1 VWLKRPNFT
10 AKINLVK
17 KEHFKGLDSLRFF
30 AALAVFF
37 THVELI
43 KKFTGF
49 GTHWIDPE
57 ERITKFTVFQSV
69 MSKEI
74 DPISPLI
81 AYSSALGVVFFFVL
95 SGFLITYLLLKE
107 KESNNSIAI
116 GKFYLRRALRIW
128 PLYYL
133 IFILGFF
140 VLPYFD
146 FFAVPGQDIF
156 FQQNFWGNLLLYAF
170 FMPNLAFA
178 IYTTAVPNIGQ
189 SWSIGVEEQFYLLWP
204 LLIRKSKNVLKS
216 ILWIAGIIIALKGLI
231 LLSAPFVK
239 IEVLVVLKKF
249 LAMSKLEC
257 MALGGLGAYVL
268 FNKKDQILRIVYKP
282 LTQITS
288 VIMIPILIYFIPN
301 ALEDILHLLFSISFL
316 VIILNVAG
324 NENSILRFENRVL
337 QYLGRIS
344 YGFYMFHV
352 MCIVF
357 TIHTLDKYIGLN
369 NDITTPQH
377 ILLYGISFLLTVAVS
392 SLSYH
397 IFEMAFIRLKD
408 KYAQPKLTTETAHED
423 V

>member
-1 VWLKRPNFT
+1 M
-10 AKINLVK
+10 K
-17 KEHFKGLDSLRFF
+17 KEYFKGLDSLRFF

-49 GTHWIDPE
+49 GSHWIDPE

-69 MSKEI
+69 MAKEI
-74 DPISPLI
+74 DALSPLI

-95 SGFLITYLLLKE
+95 SGFLITFLLLKE
-107 KESNNSIAI
+107 KEQNNSIAVK
-116 GKFYLRRALRIW
+116 KFYLRRALRIW

-146 FFAVPGQDIF
+146 FFSVPGQDKF
-156 FQQNFWGNLLLYAF
+156 FQQNFWGNLMLYAV
-170 FMPNLAFA
+170 FMPNLAFS

-216 ILWIAGIIIALKGLI
+216 ILWITGTIIALKGLL
-231 LLSAPFVK
+231 LLSFPYVK
-239 IEVLVVLKKF
+239 FESLVVLKKF

-257 MALGGLGAYVL
+257 MALGGLGAYML
-268 FNKKDQILRIVYKP
+268 FNKKEELLRLVYKP
-282 LTQITS
+282 QSQIIALIS
-288 VIMIPILIYFIPN
+288 IPLLIYFIPTPF
-301 ALEDILHLLFSISFL
+301 EDILHLLFSISFL
-316 VIILNVAG
+316 VIILNVAS
-324 NENSILRFENRVL
+324 NEKSFLRFENRTL

-357 TIHTLDKYIGLN
+357 TIHSLDKYMSLD
-369 NDITTPQH
+369 NDITTQQH
-377 ILLYGISFLLTVAVS
+377 ILLYGISFLLTVALS

-397 IFEMAFIRLKD
+397 IFEKVFIRLKD
-408 KYAQPKLTTETAHED
+408 KYAKPKPTTEITQED

>member
-1 VWLKRPNFT
+1 M
-10 AKINLVK
+10 K
-17 KEHFKGLDSLRFF
+17 KEYFKGLDSLRFF

-74 DPISPLI
+74 DPLSPLI

-95 SGFLITYLLLKE
+95 SGFLITFLLLKE
-107 KESNNSIAI
+107 KEQNNSIAI
-116 GKFYLRRALRIW
+116 KKFYLRRALRIW

-140 VLPYFD
+140 ILPYLD

-170 FMPNLAFA
+170 FMPNLAFS

-216 ILWIAGIIIALKGLI
+216 ILWITSIIIALKGLI

-239 IEVLVVLKKF
+239 LDALVVLKKF

-268 FNKKDQILRIVYKP
+268 FSNKEKILRIVYRP
-282 LTQITS
+282 SSQITS
-288 VIMIPILIYFIPN
+288 VVILPILIYFTPT
-301 ALEDILHLLFSISFL
+301 AFEDILHLLFSISFL
-316 VIILNVAG
+316 VIILNVAS
-324 NENSILRFENRVL
+324 NEKSLLRFENSTL

-357 TIHTLDKYIGLN
+357 TIHFLDKYIGLD
-369 NDITTPQH
+369 NDISKPQH
-377 ILLYGISFLLTVAVS
+377 MLLYGISFLLTVAVS

-397 IFEMAFIRLKD
+397 IFEKAFIRLKD
-408 KYAQPKLTTETAHED
+408 KYAQPQPRTEIAQED

>member
-1 VWLKRPNFT
+1 
-10 AKINLVK
+10 
-17 KEHFKGLDSLRFF
+17 
-30 AALAVFF
+30 
-37 THVELI
+37 
-43 KKFTGF
+43 
-49 GTHWIDPE
+49 
-57 ERITKFTVFQSV
+57 

-74 DPISPLI
+74 DPLSPLI

-95 SGFLITYLLLKE
+95 SGFLITFLLLKE
-107 KESNNSIAI
+107 KEENNSIAI

-133 IFILGFF
+133 IFLLGFF
-140 VLPYFD
+140 VLPYLEIFS
-146 FFAVPGQDIF
+146 VPGQDVF
-156 FQQNFWGNLLLYAF
+156 FHQNFWGNLILYAF
-170 FMPNLAFA
+170 FMPNLAFS

-216 ILWIAGIIIALKGLI
+216 ILWIAGIIIALKGI
-231 LLSAPFVK
+231 LLLSFPFVK
-239 IEVLVVLKKF
+239 LEALVVIKKF

-257 MALGGLGAYVL
+257 MALGGFGAYVF
-268 FNKKDQILRIVYKP
+268 FNKKESILRVIFKP
-282 LTQITS
+282 LAQVLAI
-288 VIMIPILIYFIPN
+288 VMIPILIYFIPT
-301 ALEDILHLLFSISFL
+301 ALEDVLHLLFSISFL
-316 VIILNVAG
+316 IIILNVAG
-324 NENSILRFENRVL
+324 NEKSFFRFENPIL

-397 IFEMAFIRLKD
+397 IFEKAFIRLKD
-408 KYAQPKLTTETAHED
+408 KYAQPKPTTEIITED

>member
-1 VWLKRPNFT
+1 LKSLKFT
-10 AKINLVK
+10 AKNLLVK
-17 KEHFKGLDSLRFF
+17 KEYFKGLDSLRFF

-49 GTHWIDPE
+49 GSHWIDPE

-74 DPISPLI
+74 DPLSPLI

-107 KESNNSIAI
+107 KESNKTVQI
-116 GKFYLRRALRIW
+116 GKFYLRRAFRIW

-140 VLPYFD
+140 VLPNLEL
-146 FFAVPGQDIF
+146 FAVPGQDVF
-156 FQQNFWGNLLLYAF
+156 FNQNFWGNLMLYAF
-170 FMPNLAFA
+170 FMPNLAFS

-216 ILWIAGIIIALKGLI
+216 ILWIAGSIIALKGI
-231 LLSAPFVK
+231 LLLSFPFIK
-239 IEVLVVLKKF
+239 LEALVVIKKF

-268 FNKKDQILRIVYKP
+268 FNKKEEVLRIIFKP
-282 LTQITS
+282 VSQIMA
-288 VIMIPILIYFIPN
+288 VVVIPILIYFIPT
-301 ALEDILHLLFSISFL
+301 AFEDVLHLLFSVSFL

-324 NENSILRFENRVL
+324 NEKVLLRFENPIL

-357 TIHTLDKYIGLN
+357 TIHILDKYIGLD

-397 IFEMAFIRLKD
+397 IFEKAFIRLKD
-408 KYAQPKLTTETAHED
+408 KYAQPKPTTEIAQED

>member
-1 VWLKRPNFT
+1 
-10 AKINLVK
+10 VK
-17 KEHFKGLDSLRFF
+17 KEYFKGLDSLRFF

-49 GTHWIDPE
+49 GSHWIDPE

-74 DPISPLI
+74 DPLSPLI

-107 KESNNSIAI
+107 KEENQTIAI

-133 IFILGFF
+133 IFLLGFF
-140 VLPYFD
+140 VLPYLDLFS
-146 FFAVPGQDIF
+146 VPGQDVF
-156 FQQNFWGNLLLYAF
+156 FHQNFWGNLTLYAL
-170 FMPNLAFA
+170 FMPNLAFS

-216 ILWIAGIIIALKGLI
+216 ILWIAGIIIVIKGFL
-231 LLSAPFVK
+231 LLSFPFIK
-239 IEVLVVLKKF
+239 LEALVVIKKF

-257 MALGGLGAYVL
+257 MAIGGFGAYL
-268 FNKKDQILRIVYKP
+268 FFNKTEAILRVIYKP
-282 LTQITS
+282 LVQ
-288 VIMIPILIYFIPN
+288 VLALVMIPILIYFIPT
-301 ALEDILHLLFSISFL
+301 ALEDILHLLFSVSFL
-316 VIILNVAG
+316 IIILNVAG
-324 NENSILRFENRVL
+324 NERALFRFENRIL
-337 QYLGRIS
+337 HYLGKIS

-357 TIHTLDKYIGLN
+357 TIHILDKYMGLD
-369 NDITTPQH
+369 NDITTQQH

-397 IFEMAFIRLKD
+397 IFEKAFIRLKH
-408 KYAQPKLTTETAHED
+408 KYAQPKPTTEIAQED

>member
-1 VWLKRPNFT
+1 M
-10 AKINLVK
+10 VK
-17 KEHFKGLDSLRFF
+17 KEYFKGLDSLRFF

-74 DPISPLI
+74 DPLSPLI

-107 KESNNSIAI
+107 KESNKTVQI
-116 GKFYLRRALRIW
+116 GKFYLRRAFRIW

-140 VLPYFD
+140 VLPNLEL
-146 FFAVPGQDIF
+146 FAVPGQDVF
-156 FQQNFWGNLLLYAF
+156 FNQNFWGNLLLYAF
-170 FMPNLAFA
+170 FMPNLAFS

-204 LLIRKSKNVLKS
+204 LLLRKSKNVLKP
-216 ILWIAGIIIALKGLI
+216 ILWIAGSIIALKGI
-231 LLSAPFVK
+231 LLLSFPFIKLDALFV
-239 IEVLVVLKKF
+239 IKKF

-268 FNKKDQILRIVYKP
+268 FNKKEEVLRIIFKP
-282 LTQITS
+282 VTQIMA
-288 VIMIPILIYFIPN
+288 VVVIPILIYFIPT
-301 ALEDILHLLFSISFL
+301 AFEDVLHLLFSISFL

-324 NENSILRFENRVL
+324 NEKVLLRFENRVL

-344 YGFYMFHV
+344 YGLYMFHV

-357 TIHTLDKYIGLN
+357 TIHILDKYIGLD
-369 NDITTPQH
+369 NDITTAQH

-397 IFEMAFIRLKD
+397 IFEKAFIRLKD
-408 KYAQPKLTTETAHED
+408 KYAQPKPTTKIAQED

>member
-1 VWLKRPNFT
+1 M
-10 AKINLVK
+10 VK
-17 KEHFKGLDSLRFF
+17 KEYFKGLDSLRFF

-74 DPISPLI
+74 DPLSPLI

-107 KESNNSIAI
+107 RQSNNSIAI
-116 GKFYLRRALRIW
+116 GKFYLRRAFRIW

-146 FFAVPGQDIF
+146 VFAVPGQDVF
-156 FQQNFWGNLLLYAF
+156 FQPNFWGNLTLYAL
-170 FMPNLAFA
+170 FMPNLAFS

-189 SWSIGVEEQFYLLWP
+189 SWSIGVEEQFYLVWP
-204 LLIRKSKNVLKS
+204 LLIRKSKNVFKS
-216 ILWIAGIIIALKGLI
+216 ILWIAGTIIALKGIILVSSPFLNSQTLI
-231 LLSAPFVK
+231 V
-239 IEVLVVLKKF
+239 IKKF

-257 MALGGLGAYVL
+257 MALGGLGAYVF
-268 FNKKDQILRIVYKP
+268 FNKKEEILRIVYKP
-282 LTQITS
+282 ASQIIS
-288 VIMIPILIYFIPN
+288 VLIIPALIYFMPT
-301 ALEDILHLLFSISFL
+301 AFEDILHLLFSISFL
-316 VIILNVAG
+316 VIILNVAS
-324 NENSILRFENRVL
+324 NDKALLRFENPVL

-357 TIHTLDKYIGLN
+357 TIHFLDKYIGLA
-369 NDITTPQH
+369 NDISTPQH

-397 IFEMAFIRLKD
+397 IFEKAFIRLKD
-408 KYAQPKLTTETAHED
+408 KYAQPKTKTEIAQED

>member
-1 VWLKRPNFT
+1 
-10 AKINLVK
+10 VK
-17 KEHFKGLDSLRFF
+17 KEYFKGLDSLRFF

-49 GTHWIDPE
+49 GSHWIDPE

-69 MSKEI
+69 LSKEI
-74 DPISPLI
+74 DPLSPLI

-107 KESNNSIAI
+107 KESHNTVHI
-116 GKFYLRRALRIW
+116 GKFYLRRAFRIW

-140 VLPYFD
+140 VLPYID

-156 FQQNFWGNLLLYAF
+156 FYQNFWGNLLLYAF
-170 FMPNLAFA
+170 FMPNLAFS

-216 ILWIAGIIIALKGLI
+216 ILWVAGVFIALKGI
-231 LLSAPFVK
+231 LLLAFPFFKFEALMV
-239 IEVLVVLKKF
+239 IKKF
-249 LAMSKLEC
+249 LAMSKIEC
-257 MALGGLGAYVL
+257 MALGGLGAYIL
-268 FNKKDQILRIVYKP
+268 FNKKEELLRIIYKP
-282 LTQITS
+282 FSQIMA
-288 VIMIPILIYFIPN
+288 VLVIPIFIYFTPT
-301 ALEDILHLLFSISFL
+301 AFEDILHLLFSVSFL

-324 NENSILRFENRVL
+324 NEKALLRFENRVL

-352 MCIVF
+352 MCVVF
-357 TIHTLDKYIGLN
+357 TIHILDKYIGLD
-369 NDITTPQH
+369 NDITTSQH
-377 ILLYGISFLLTVAVS
+377 ILLYGISFLLAVAVS

-397 IFEMAFIRLKD
+397 IFEKAFIRLKD
-408 KYAQPKLTTETAHED
+408 KYAQPKPTTEIAQED

>member
-1 VWLKRPNFT
+1 M
-10 AKINLVK
+10 K
-17 KEHFKGLDSLRFF
+17 KEYFKGLDSLRFF

-74 DPISPLI
+74 DPLSPLI

-95 SGFLITYLLLKE
+95 SGFLITFLLLKE
-107 KESNNSIAI
+107 KEQNNSIAI
-116 GKFYLRRALRIW
+116 KKFYLRRALRIW

-140 VLPYFD
+140 ILPYLD

-170 FMPNLAFA
+170 FMPNLAFS

-216 ILWIAGIIIALKGLI
+216 ILWITSIIIALKGLI

-239 IEVLVVLKKF
+239 LDALVVLKKF

-268 FNKKDQILRIVYKP
+268 FSNKEKILRIVYRP
-282 LTQITS
+282 ISQITS
-288 VIMIPILIYFIPN
+288 VVILPILFYFTPT
-301 ALEDILHLLFSISFL
+301 AFEDILHLLFSISFL
-316 VIILNVAG
+316 VIILNVAS
-324 NENSILRFENRVL
+324 NEKSLLRFENSTL

-357 TIHTLDKYIGLN
+357 TIHFLDKYIGLD
-369 NDITTPQH
+369 NDISTLQH
-377 ILLYGISFLLTVAVS
+377 MLLYGISFLLTVAVS

-397 IFEMAFIRLKD
+397 IFEKAFIRLKD
-408 KYAQPKLTTETAHED
+408 KYAQPQPRTEIAQED

>member
-1 VWLKRPNFT
+1 M
-10 AKINLVK
+10 K
-17 KEHFKGLDSLRFF
+17 KEYFKGLDGLRFF

-49 GTHWIDPE
+49 GSHWIDPE

-69 MSKEI
+69 ISKEI
-74 DPISPLI
+74 DPLSPLI

-107 KESNNSIAI
+107 KESNKTIQI
-116 GKFYLRRALRIW
+116 GKFYLRRAFRIW

-140 VLPYFD
+140 VLPNLEL
-146 FFAVPGQDIF
+146 FAVPGQDVF
-156 FQQNFWGNLLLYAF
+156 FNQNFWGNLMLYAF
-170 FMPNLAFA
+170 FMPNLAFS

-216 ILWIAGIIIALKGLI
+216 ILWIAGSIIALKGI
-231 LLSAPFVK
+231 LLLSFPFIK
-239 IEVLVVLKKF
+239 LEALVVIKKF

-268 FNKKDQILRIVYKP
+268 FNKKEEVLRIIFKP
-282 LTQITS
+282 VSQIMA
-288 VIMIPILIYFIPN
+288 VVVIPILIYFIPT
-301 ALEDILHLLFSISFL
+301 AFEDVLHLLFSVSFL

-324 NENSILRFENRVL
+324 NEKVLLRFENPIL

-357 TIHTLDKYIGLN
+357 TIHILDKYIGLD

-397 IFEMAFIRLKD
+397 IFEKAFIRLKD
-408 KYAQPKLTTETAHED
+408 KYAQPKPTTEIAQED

>member
-1 VWLKRPNFT
+1 
-10 AKINLVK
+10 VK
-17 KEHFKGLDSLRFF
+17 KEYFIGLDSLRFF

-57 ERITKFTVFQSV
+57 ERITKFNVFQSV
-69 MSKEI
+69 ISKEI
-74 DPISPLI
+74 DPLSPLI

-107 KESNNSIAI
+107 KQLNNTIAI
-116 GKFYLRRALRIW
+116 GKFYLRRAFRIW

-133 IFILGFF
+133 IFVLGFF
-140 VLPYFD
+140 VLPLFD
-146 FFAVPGQDIF
+146 FFAVPGQDNF
-156 FQQNFWGNLLLYAF
+156 FQQNFWGNLTLYAF

-216 ILWIAGIIIALKGLI
+216 ILWIAGTIIILKGII
-231 LLSAPFVK
+231 LVASPFVK
-239 IEVLVVLKKF
+239 LEALVVLKKF

-268 FNKKDQILRIVYKP
+268 FNNKGKILRIVYKP
-282 LTQITS
+282 VSQIIS
-288 VIMIPILIYFIPN
+288 VVIIPVLIYFTPTVF
-301 ALEDILHLLFSISFL
+301 EDILHLLFSMSFL
-316 VIILNVAG
+316 VIILNVAS
-324 NENSILRFENRVL
+324 NEKSLLRFESRIL

-357 TIHTLDKYIGLN
+357 TIHFLDKYIGLD
-369 NDITTPQH
+369 NDINTSQH
-377 ILLYGISFLLTVAVS
+377 LLLYGISFLLTVAVS

-397 IFEMAFIRLKD
+397 IFEKAFIRLKD
-408 KYAQPKLTTETAHED
+408 KYAQPNPKTEIAQED

>member
-1 VWLKRPNFT
+1 M
-10 AKINLVK
+10 K
-17 KEHFKGLDSLRFF
+17 KEYFKGLDSLRFF

-74 DPISPLI
+74 DPLSPLI

-107 KESNNSIAI
+107 KESNKTVQI
-116 GKFYLRRALRIW
+116 GKFYLRRAFRIW

-140 VLPYFD
+140 VLPNLEL
-146 FFAVPGQDIF
+146 FAVPGQDVF
-156 FQQNFWGNLLLYAF
+156 FNQNFWGNLLLYAF
-170 FMPNLAFA
+170 FMPNLAFS

-204 LLIRKSKNVLKS
+204 LLLRKSKNVLKS
-216 ILWIAGIIIALKGLI
+216 IIWIAGSIIALKGI
-231 LLSAPFVK
+231 LLLSFPFIK
-239 IEVLVVLKKF
+239 LEALVVIKKF

-268 FNKKDQILRIVYKP
+268 FNKKEEVLRIIFKP
-282 LTQITS
+282 ISQIMA
-288 VIMIPILIYFIPN
+288 VIVIPILIYFIPT
-301 ALEDILHLLFSISFL
+301 AFEDVLHLLFSVSFL

-324 NENSILRFENRVL
+324 NEKVLLRFENRVL

-357 TIHTLDKYIGLN
+357 TIHILDKYIGLD
-369 NDITTPQH
+369 NDITSAQH

-397 IFEMAFIRLKD
+397 IFEKAFIRLKD
-408 KYAQPKLTTETAHED
+408 KYAQPKPTTEIAQED

>member
-1 VWLKRPNFT
+1 M
-10 AKINLVK
+10 K
-17 KEHFKGLDSLRFF
+17 KEYFKGLDGLRFF

-49 GTHWIDPE
+49 GSHWIDPE

-74 DPISPLI
+74 DPLSPLI

-107 KESNNSIAI
+107 KESNKTIQI
-116 GKFYLRRALRIW
+116 GKFYLRRAFRIW

-140 VLPYFD
+140 VLPNLEL
-146 FFAVPGQDIF
+146 FAVPGQDVF
-156 FQQNFWGNLLLYAF
+156 FNQNFWGNLMLYAF
-170 FMPNLAFA
+170 FMPNLAFS

-216 ILWIAGIIIALKGLI
+216 ILWIAGSIIALKGI
-231 LLSAPFVK
+231 LLLSFPFIK
-239 IEVLVVLKKF
+239 LEALVVIKKF

-268 FNKKDQILRIVYKP
+268 FNKKEEVLRIIFKP
-282 LTQITS
+282 VSQIMA
-288 VIMIPILIYFIPN
+288 VVVIPILIYFIPT
-301 ALEDILHLLFSISFL
+301 AFEDVLHLLFSVSFL

-324 NENSILRFENRVL
+324 NEKVLLRFENPIL

-357 TIHTLDKYIGLN
+357 TIHILDKYIGLD

-397 IFEMAFIRLKD
+397 IFEKAFIRLKD
-408 KYAQPKLTTETAHED
+408 KYAQPKPTTEIAQED

>member
-1 VWLKRPNFT
+1 M
-10 AKINLVK
+10 K
-17 KEHFKGLDSLRFF
+17 KEYFKGLDSLRFF

-74 DPISPLI
+74 DPLSPLI
-81 AYSSALGVVFFFVL
+81 SYSSALGVVFFFVL
-95 SGFLITYLLLKE
+95 SGFLITFLLLKE
-107 KESNNSIAI
+107 KEQNNSIAI
-116 GKFYLRRALRIW
+116 KKFYLRRALRIW

-140 VLPYFD
+140 VLPYLD
-146 FFAVPGQDIF
+146 FFAVPGQDNF
-156 FQQNFWGNLLLYAF
+156 FQQNFWGNLTLYAF

-204 LLIRKSKNVLKS
+204 LLIRKSKNILKS
-216 ILWIAGIIIALKGLI
+216 ILWITGTIIALKGII
-231 LLSAPFVK
+231 LLSSPFVK
-239 IEVLVVLKKF
+239 LDALIVLKKF

-268 FNKKDQILRIVYKP
+268 FNNKEKILRIVYRP
-282 LTQITS
+282 ISQITS
-288 VIMIPILIYFIPN
+288 VVILPILIYFTPT
-301 ALEDILHLLFSISFL
+301 AFEDILHLLFSISFL
-316 VIILNVAG
+316 VIILNVAS
-324 NENSILRFENRVL
+324 NEKSILKFENRIF

-357 TIHTLDKYIGLN
+357 TIHFLDKYIGLD
-369 NDITTPQH
+369 NDISKPQH
-377 ILLYGISFLLTVAVS
+377 ILLYGISFLLTVALS

-397 IFEMAFIRLKD
+397 IFEKAFIRLKD
-408 KYAQPKLTTETAHED
+408 KYAQPKPTTEIAQED

>member
-1 VWLKRPNFT
+1 LKSRNFT
-10 AKINLVK
+10 AKNFVVK

-95 SGFLITYLLLKE
+95 SGFLITYLLFKE
-107 KESNNSIAI
+107 KEANGNIAI
-116 GKFYLRRALRIW
+116 GKFYLRRAFRIW

-140 VLPYFD
+140 VLPYLD
-146 FFAVPGQDIF
+146 FFAVPGQDNF
-156 FQQNFWGNLLLYAF
+156 FQQNFWGNLILYAL
-170 FMPNLAFA
+170 FMPNLAFS

-216 ILWIAGIIIALKGLI
+216 ILWIAATIITFKGI
-231 LLSAPFVK
+231 LLLVTPFVK
-239 IEVLVVLKKF
+239 IESLVVLKKF

-268 FNKKDQILRIVYKP
+268 FNKKEEILRIVYKP
-282 LTQITS
+282 ISQVTS
-288 VIMIPILIYFIPN
+288 VIMIPLLIYFTPT

-316 VIILNVAG
+316 VIILNVAS
-324 NENSILRFENRVL
+324 NEKSLLRFESPIL

-357 TIHTLDKYIGLN
+357 TIHFLDKYIGLGK
-369 NDITTPQH
+369 DINTPQH
-377 ILLYGISFLLTVAVS
+377 LLLYGMSFLLTVAVS

-397 IFEMAFIRLKD
+397 VFEKAFIRLKD
-408 KYAQPKLTTETAHED
+408 KYAQPKPTTEIAP
-423 V
+423 

>member
-1 VWLKRPNFT
+1 V
-10 AKINLVK
+10 VK
-17 KEHFKGLDSLRFF
+17 KEYFKGLDSLRFF

-49 GTHWIDPE
+49 GSHWIDPE

-74 DPISPLI
+74 DPLSPLI

-107 KESNNSIAI
+107 KESNKTVQI
-116 GKFYLRRALRIW
+116 GKFYLRRAFRIW

-140 VLPYFD
+140 VLPNLEL
-146 FFAVPGQDIF
+146 FAVPGQDVF
-156 FQQNFWGNLLLYAF
+156 FNQNFWGNLLLYAF
-170 FMPNLAFA
+170 FMPNLAFS

-204 LLIRKSKNVLKS
+204 LLLRKSKNVLKP
-216 ILWIAGIIIALKGLI
+216 ILWIAGSIIALKGI
-231 LLSAPFVK
+231 LLLSFPFIK
-239 IEVLVVLKKF
+239 LDALVVIKKF

-268 FNKKDQILRIVYKP
+268 FNKKEEVLRIIFKP
-282 LTQITS
+282 VSQIMA
-288 VIMIPILIYFIPN
+288 VVVIPILIYFIPT
-301 ALEDILHLLFSISFL
+301 AFEDVLHLLFSISFL

-324 NENSILRFENRVL
+324 NEKVLLRFENPIL

-357 TIHTLDKYIGLN
+357 TIHILDKYIGLD

-397 IFEMAFIRLKD
+397 IFEKAFIRLKD
-408 KYAQPKLTTETAHED
+408 KYAQPKPTTEIAQED

>member
-1 VWLKRPNFT
+1 M
-10 AKINLVK
+10 K
-17 KEHFKGLDSLRFF
+17 KEYFKGLDSLRFF

-74 DPISPLI
+74 DTLSPLI

-95 SGFLITYLLLKE
+95 SGFLITFLLLKE
-107 KESNNSIAI
+107 KEQNNSIAI
-116 GKFYLRRALRIW
+116 KKFYLRRALRIW

-133 IFILGFF
+133 IFIIGFF
-140 VLPYFD
+140 ILPYLD

-170 FMPNLAFA
+170 FMPNLAFS

-216 ILWIAGIIIALKGLI
+216 ILWITSIIIALKGLI

-239 IEVLVVLKKF
+239 LDALVVLKKF

-268 FNKKDQILRIVYKP
+268 FSNKEKILRIVYRP
-282 LTQITS
+282 ISQITS
-288 VIMIPILIYFIPN
+288 VVILPILIYFTPT
-301 ALEDILHLLFSISFL
+301 AFEDILHLLFSISFL
-316 VIILNVAG
+316 VIILNVAS
-324 NENSILRFENRVL
+324 NEKSLLRFENSTL

-357 TIHTLDKYIGLN
+357 TIHFLDKYIGLD
-369 NDITTPQH
+369 NDISTLQH
-377 ILLYGISFLLTVAVS
+377 MLLYSISFLLTVAVS

-397 IFEMAFIRLKD
+397 IFEKAFIRLKD
-408 KYAQPKLTTETAHED
+408 KYAQPQPRTEIAQED

>member
-1 VWLKRPNFT
+1 M
-10 AKINLVK
+10 K
-17 KEHFKGLDSLRFF
+17 KEYFKGLDSLRFF

-74 DPISPLI
+74 DPLSPLI

-95 SGFLITYLLLKE
+95 SGFLITFLLLKE
-107 KESNNSIAI
+107 KEQNNSIAI
-116 GKFYLRRALRIW
+116 KKFYLRRALRIW

-140 VLPYFD
+140 ILPYLD

-156 FQQNFWGNLLLYAF
+156 FQQNFWGNLTLYAF
-170 FMPNLAFA
+170 FMPNLAFS

-204 LLIRKSKNVLKS
+204 LLIRKSKNILKS
-216 ILWIAGIIIALKGLI
+216 ILWITGTIIALKGII
-231 LLSAPFVK
+231 LLSSPFVK
-239 IEVLVVLKKF
+239 LDALIVLKKF

-268 FNKKDQILRIVYKP
+268 FNNKEKILRIVYRP
-282 LTQITS
+282 ISQITS
-288 VIMIPILIYFIPN
+288 VVILPILIYFTPT
-301 ALEDILHLLFSISFL
+301 AFEDILHLFFSISFL
-316 VIILNVAG
+316 VIILNVAS
-324 NENSILRFENRVL
+324 NEKSILKFENRIF

-357 TIHTLDKYIGLN
+357 TIHFLDKYIGLD
-369 NDITTPQH
+369 NDISKPQH
-377 ILLYGISFLLTVAVS
+377 LLLYGISFLLTVAVS

-397 IFEMAFIRLKD
+397 IFEKAFIRLKD
-408 KYAQPKLTTETAHED
+408 KYAQPKPRTEIAQED

>member
-1 VWLKRPNFT
+1 MKSLKFT
-10 AKINLVK
+10 AKNFSVK
-17 KEHFKGLDSLRFF
+17 KEYFKGLDGLRFF

-49 GTHWIDPE
+49 GSHWIDPE

-74 DPISPLI
+74 DPLSPLI

-107 KESNNSIAI
+107 KESNKTIQI
-116 GKFYLRRALRIW
+116 GKFYLRRAFRIW

-140 VLPYFD
+140 VLPNLEL
-146 FFAVPGQDIF
+146 FAVPGQDVF
-156 FQQNFWGNLLLYAF
+156 FNQNFWGNLMLYAF
-170 FMPNLAFA
+170 FMPNLAFS

-216 ILWIAGIIIALKGLI
+216 ILWIAGSIIALKGI
-231 LLSAPFVK
+231 LLLSFPFIK
-239 IEVLVVLKKF
+239 LEALVVIKKF

-268 FNKKDQILRIVYKP
+268 FNKKEVVLRIIFKP
-282 LTQITS
+282 VSQIMA
-288 VIMIPILIYFIPN
+288 VVVIPILIYFIPT
-301 ALEDILHLLFSISFL
+301 AFEDVLHLLFSVSFL

-324 NENSILRFENRVL
+324 NEKVLLRFENPIL

-357 TIHTLDKYIGLN
+357 TIHILDKYIGLD

-397 IFEMAFIRLKD
+397 IFEKAFIRLKD
-408 KYAQPKLTTETAHED
+408 KYAQPKPTTEIAQED

>member
-1 VWLKRPNFT
+1 
-10 AKINLVK
+10 
-17 KEHFKGLDSLRFF
+17 LRFF

-49 GTHWIDPE
+49 GSHWIDPE

-69 MSKEI
+69 ISKEI
-74 DPISPLI
+74 DPLSPLI

-107 KESNNSIAI
+107 KESNKTIQI
-116 GKFYLRRALRIW
+116 GKFYLRRAFRIW

-140 VLPYFD
+140 VLPNLEL
-146 FFAVPGQDIF
+146 FAVPGQDVF
-156 FQQNFWGNLLLYAF
+156 FNQNFWGNLMLYAF
-170 FMPNLAFA
+170 FMPNLAFS

-216 ILWIAGIIIALKGLI
+216 ILWITGIIIALKGI
-231 LLSAPFVK
+231 LLLSFPFIK
-239 IEVLVVLKKF
+239 LEALVVIKKF

-268 FNKKDQILRIVYKP
+268 FNKKEEVLRIIYKP
-282 LTQITS
+282 VSQIMA
-288 VIMIPILIYFIPN
+288 VVFIPILIYFIPTEF
-301 ALEDILHLLFSISFL
+301 EDVQHLLFSVSFL

-324 NENSILRFENRVL
+324 NEKVLLRFENPIL

-357 TIHTLDKYIGLN
+357 TIHILDKYIGLD

-397 IFEMAFIRLKD
+397 IFEKAFIRLKD
-408 KYAQPKLTTETAHED
+408 KYAQPKPTTEIAQED

>member
-1 VWLKRPNFT
+1 M
-10 AKINLVK
+10 K

-257 MALGGLGAYVL
+257 MALGGLGAYLL

>member
-1 VWLKRPNFT
+1 MKSLNFT
-10 AKINLVK
+10 TKKISVK
-17 KEHFKGLDSLRFF
+17 KEYFKGLDSLRFF

-49 GTHWIDPE
+49 GSHWIDPE

-74 DPISPLI
+74 DPLSPLI

-95 SGFLITYLLLKE
+95 SGFLITFLLLKE
-107 KESNNSIAI
+107 KEQNNSIAI
-116 GKFYLRRALRIW
+116 KKFYLRRALRIW

-146 FFAVPGQDIF
+146 FFAVPGQDNF
-156 FQQNFWGNLLLYAF
+156 FQQNFWGNLLLYAC

-216 ILWIAGIIIALKGLI
+216 ILWIAGTIITLKGLI

-239 IEVLVVLKKF
+239 IESLIVLKKF

-257 MALGGLGAYVL
+257 MALGGLGAYFL
-268 FNKKDQILRIVYKP
+268 FHKKEQLLHIIYKP
-282 LTQITS
+282 LSQILS
-288 VIMIPILIYFIPN
+288 VIMIPILIYFIPT

-324 NENSILRFENRVL
+324 NEKSLLKFENRVL

-408 KYAQPKLTTETAHED
+408 KYAQPKLTTETAQED

>member
-1 VWLKRPNFT
+1 MKSLNFT
-10 AKINLVK
+10 AKNFLVK
-17 KEHFKGLDSLRFF
+17 KEYFKGLDSLRFF

-49 GTHWIDPE
+49 GSHWIDPE

-74 DPISPLI
+74 DPLSPLI

-107 KESNNSIAI
+107 KESFQTIHI
-116 GKFYLRRALRIW
+116 GKFYLRRAFRIW

-140 VLPYFD
+140 VLPNLAL
-146 FFAVPGQDIF
+146 FAVPGQDVF
-156 FQQNFWGNLLLYAF
+156 FTQNFWGNLVLYAF
-170 FMPNLAFA
+170 FMPNLAFS

-216 ILWIAGIIIALKGLI
+216 ILWIAGGVITLKGVL
-231 LLSAPFVK
+231 LLSFPFVK
-239 IEVLVVLKKF
+239 LETLVVIKKF

-257 MALGGLGAYVL
+257 MAIGGLGAYIL
-268 FNKKDQILRIVYKP
+268 FNKKEKLLRIIFKP
-282 LTQITS
+282 TS
-288 VIMIPILIYFIPN
+288 QVLAVLLIPMLIYFIPT
-301 ALEDILHLLFSISFL
+301 AFEDILHLLFSVSFL

-324 NENSILRFENRVL
+324 NEKVLLRFENRLL

-369 NDITTPQH
+369 NDVTTPQH
-377 ILLYGISFLLTVAVS
+377 VLLYGISFLLSVAVS

-397 IFEMAFIRLKD
+397 IFEKAFIRLKD
-408 KYAQPKLTTETAHED
+408 KFAQPKLTTEIAQKD

>member
-1 VWLKRPNFT
+1 M
-10 AKINLVK
+10 K
-17 KEHFKGLDSLRFF
+17 KEYFKGLDSLRFF

-57 ERITKFTVFQSV
+57 ERITKFSVFQSV

-74 DPISPLI
+74 DPLSPLI

-95 SGFLITYLLLKE
+95 SGFLITFLLLKE
-107 KESNNSIAI
+107 KEQNNSIAI
-116 GKFYLRRALRIW
+116 KKFYLRRALRIW

-140 VLPYFD
+140 VLPYLD
-146 FFAVPGQDIF
+146 FFAVPGQDNF
-156 FQQNFWGNLLLYAF
+156 FQQNFWGNLTLFAF
-170 FMPNLAFA
+170 FMPNLAFS

-216 ILWIAGIIIALKGLI
+216 ILCITGTIIALKGII
-231 LLSAPFVK
+231 LLSVPFVK
-239 IEVLVVLKKF
+239 LDALIVLKKF

-268 FNKKDQILRIVYKP
+268 FNNKEKILRIVYRP
-282 LTQITS
+282 ISQITS
-288 VIMIPILIYFIPN
+288 VVILPILIYFTPT
-301 ALEDILHLLFSISFL
+301 AFEDILHLFFSISFL
-316 VIILNVAG
+316 VIILNVAS
-324 NENSILRFENRVL
+324 NEKSILKFENRIF

-357 TIHTLDKYIGLN
+357 TIHILDKYMGLD
-369 NDITTPQH
+369 NDITTQQH

-397 IFEMAFIRLKD
+397 IFEKAFIRLKD
-408 KYAQPKLTTETAHED
+408 KYAQPKPTTEIAQED

>member
-1 VWLKRPNFT
+1 
-10 AKINLVK
+10 
-17 KEHFKGLDSLRFF
+17 LRFF

-49 GTHWIDPE
+49 GSHWIDPE

-74 DPISPLI
+74 DPLSPLI

-95 SGFLITYLLLKE
+95 SGFLITFLLLKE
-107 KESNNSIAI
+107 KEQNNSIAI
-116 GKFYLRRALRIW
+116 KKFYLRRALRIW

-146 FFAVPGQDIF
+146 FFAVPGQDNF
-156 FQQNFWGNLLLYAF
+156 FQQNFWGNLLLYAC

-216 ILWIAGIIIALKGLI
+216 ILWIAGTIITLKGLI

-239 IEVLVVLKKF
+239 IESLIVLKKF

-257 MALGGLGAYVL
+257 MALGGLGAYFL
-268 FNKKDQILRIVYKP
+268 FHKKEQLLHIIYKP
-282 LTQITS
+282 LSQILS
-288 VIMIPILIYFIPN
+288 VIMIPILIYFIPT

-324 NENSILRFENRVL
+324 NEKSLLKFENRVL

-408 KYAQPKLTTETAHED
+408 KYAQPKLTTETAQED

>member
-1 VWLKRPNFT
+1 M
-10 AKINLVK
+10 K
-17 KEHFKGLDSLRFF
+17 KEYFNGLDSLRFF

-74 DPISPLI
+74 DPLSPLI
-81 AYSSALGVVFFFVL
+81 SYSSALGVVFFFVL
-95 SGFLITYLLLKE
+95 SGFLITFLLLKE
-107 KESNNSIAI
+107 KEQNNSIAI
-116 GKFYLRRALRIW
+116 KKFYLRRALRIW

-133 IFILGFF
+133 ILILGFF
-140 VLPYFD
+140 VLPYLD
-146 FFAVPGQDIF
+146 FFAVPGQDNF
-156 FQQNFWGNLLLYAF
+156 FQQNFWGNLTLYAF

-204 LLIRKSKNVLKS
+204 LLIRKSKNVIKS
-216 ILWIAGIIIALKGLI
+216 ILWITGTIIALKGII
-231 LLSAPFVK
+231 LLSSPFVK
-239 IEVLVVLKKF
+239 LDALIVLKKF

-257 MALGGLGAYVL
+257 LALGGLGAYVL
-268 FNKKDQILRIVYKP
+268 FNNKEKILRIVYRP
-282 LTQITS
+282 ISQITS
-288 VIMIPILIYFIPN
+288 VVILPILIYFTPT
-301 ALEDILHLLFSISFL
+301 AFEDILHLLFSISFL
-316 VIILNVAG
+316 VIILNVAS
-324 NENSILRFENRVL
+324 NEKSILKFENRIF

-357 TIHTLDKYIGLN
+357 TIHFLDKYIGLD
-369 NDITTPQH
+369 NDISKPQH
-377 ILLYGISFLLTVAVS
+377 ILLYGISFLLTVALS

-397 IFEMAFIRLKD
+397 IFEKAFIRLKD
-408 KYAQPKLTTETAHED
+408 KYAQPKPTTEIAQED

>member
-1 VWLKRPNFT
+1 LKSLKFT
-10 AKINLVK
+10 AKIFLVK
-17 KEHFKGLDSLRFF
+17 KEYFKGLDSLRFF

-49 GTHWIDPE
+49 GSHWIDPE

-69 MSKEI
+69 MAKEI
-74 DPISPLI
+74 DALSPLI

-95 SGFLITYLLLKE
+95 SGFLITFLLLKE
-107 KESNNSIAI
+107 KEQNNSIAVK
-116 GKFYLRRALRIW
+116 KFYLRRALRIW

-146 FFAVPGQDIF
+146 FFAVPGQDKF
-156 FQQNFWGNLLLYAF
+156 FQQNFWGNLMLYAV
-170 FMPNLAFA
+170 FMPNLAFS

-216 ILWIAGIIIALKGLI
+216 ILWITGTIIALKGLL
-231 LLSAPFVK
+231 LLSFPYVK
-239 IEVLVVLKKF
+239 FESLVVLKKF

-257 MALGGLGAYVL
+257 MALGGLGAYML
-268 FNKKDQILRIVYKP
+268 FNKKEELLRLVYKP
-282 LTQITS
+282 QSQIIALIS
-288 VIMIPILIYFIPN
+288 IPLLIYFIPTPF
-301 ALEDILHLLFSISFL
+301 EDILHLLFSISFL
-316 VIILNVAG
+316 VIILNVAS
-324 NENSILRFENRVL
+324 NEKSFLRFENRTL

-357 TIHTLDKYIGLN
+357 TIHSLDKYMGLD
-369 NDITTPQH
+369 NDITTQQH
-377 ILLYGISFLLTVAVS
+377 ILLYGISFLLTVALS

-397 IFEMAFIRLKD
+397 IFEKVFIRLKD
-408 KYAQPKLTTETAHED
+408 KYAKPKPTTEITQED

>member
-1 VWLKRPNFT
+1 MKSLKFT
-10 AKINLVK
+10 AKNLLVK
-17 KEHFKGLDSLRFF
+17 KEYFKGLDSLRFF

-74 DPISPLI
+74 DPLSPLI

-107 KESNNSIAI
+107 NESNKTIQI
-116 GKFYLRRALRIW
+116 GKFYLRRAFRIW

-140 VLPYFD
+140 VLPNLEL
-146 FFAVPGQDIF
+146 FAVPGQDVF
-156 FQQNFWGNLLLYAF
+156 FNQNFWGNLMLYAF
-170 FMPNLAFA
+170 FMPNLAFS

-216 ILWIAGIIIALKGLI
+216 ILWIAGSIIALKGI
-231 LLSAPFVK
+231 LLLSFPFIK
-239 IEVLVVLKKF
+239 LEALVVIKKF

-268 FNKKDQILRIVYKP
+268 FNKKEEVLRIIFKP
-282 LTQITS
+282 VSQIMA
-288 VIMIPILIYFIPN
+288 VVVIPILIYFIPT
-301 ALEDILHLLFSISFL
+301 AFEDVLHLLFSISFL

-324 NENSILRFENRVL
+324 NEKVLLRFENSIL

-357 TIHTLDKYIGLN
+357 TIHILDKYIGLD

-377 ILLYGISFLLTVAVS
+377 ILLYGVSFLLTVAVS

-397 IFEMAFIRLKD
+397 IFEKAFIRLKD
-408 KYAQPKLTTETAHED
+408 KYAQPKPTTEIAQED

>member
-1 VWLKRPNFT
+1 MKSLKFTTKNF
-10 AKINLVK
+10 LVK
-17 KEHFKGLDSLRFF
+17 KDYFKGLDSLRFF

-49 GTHWIDPE
+49 GSHWIDPE

-74 DPISPLI
+74 DPLSPLI

-107 KESNNSIAI
+107 KESNKTIQI
-116 GKFYLRRALRIW
+116 GKFYLRRAFRIW

-140 VLPYFD
+140 VLPNLEL
-146 FFAVPGQDIF
+146 FAVPGQDVF
-156 FQQNFWGNLLLYAF
+156 FNQNFWGNLVLYAF
-170 FMPNLAFA
+170 FMPNLAFS

-216 ILWIAGIIIALKGLI
+216 ILWIAGSIIALKGI
-231 LLSAPFVK
+231 LLLSFPFIK
-239 IEVLVVLKKF
+239 LEALVVIKKF

-257 MALGGLGAYVL
+257 MALGGLGAYIL
-268 FNKKDQILRIVYKP
+268 FNKKEEVLRIIFKPVSQILAVV
-282 LTQITS
+282 
-288 VIMIPILIYFIPN
+288 VIPVLIYFIPT
-301 ALEDILHLLFSISFL
+301 AFEDILHLLFSISFL

-324 NENSILRFENRVL
+324 NEKVLLRFENPIL

-357 TIHTLDKYIGLN
+357 TLHMLEKTVGLN
-369 NDITTPQH
+369 RDITTPQH
-377 ILLYGISFLLTVAVS
+377 LLLYGISFLLTVALS
-392 SLSYH
+392 SLSYF
-397 IFEMAFIRLKD
+397 IFEKAFIRLKD
-408 KYAQPKLTTETAHED
+408 KYAQPKSTTEIARKD

>member
-1 VWLKRPNFT
+1 MKRLNFT
-10 AKINLVK
+10 AKIFVVK
-17 KEHFKGLDSLRFF
+17 KEYFKGLDSLRFF

-43 KKFTGF
+43 KKFTDY

-57 ERITKFTVFQSV
+57 ESITKFTVFQSV

-74 DPISPLI
+74 GPLSPII
-81 AYSSALGVVFFFVL
+81 AYSSSLGVVFFFVL
-95 SGFLITYLLLKE
+95 SGFLITYLLFKE
-107 KESNNSIAI
+107 RQSNNSIAI
-116 GKFYLRRALRIW
+116 GKFYLRRAFRIW

-140 VLPYFD
+140 VLPHLD
-146 FFAVPGQDIF
+146 FFAVPGQDNF
-156 FQQNFWGNLLLYAF
+156 FQQNFWGNLMLYAF
-170 FMPNLAFA
+170 FMPNLAFS

-204 LLIRKSKNVLKS
+204 LLIRKSKNILKS
-216 ILWIAGIIIALKGLI
+216 IFWIAGTIIALKGII
-231 LLSAPFVK
+231 LLSSSFVNS
-239 IEVLVVLKKF
+239 EVLVVIKKF

-257 MALGGLGAYVL
+257 MALGGFGAYVL
-268 FNKKDQILRIVYKP
+268 FNKKEEILRIVYKP
-282 LTQITS
+282 ISQITS
-288 VIMIPILIYFIPN
+288 VVIIPILIYFTPTAI
-301 ALEDILHLLFSISFL
+301 EDILHLLFSLSFL
-316 VIILNVAG
+316 VIILNVAS
-324 NENSILRFENRVL
+324 NDKALLRFENPVL

-357 TIHTLDKYIGLN
+357 TIHILDKYIGLD
-369 NDITTPQH
+369 NDISTPQH
-377 ILLYGISFLLTVAVS
+377 LLLYGISFLLTVAVS

-397 IFEMAFIRLKD
+397 IFEKAFIRLKD
-408 KYAQPKLTTETAHED
+408 KYAQPKTEIAQED

>member
-1 VWLKRPNFT
+1 MKSLKFT
-10 AKINLVK
+10 AKNLLVK
-17 KEHFKGLDSLRFF
+17 KEYFKGLDSLRFF

-49 GTHWIDPE
+49 GSHWIDPE

-74 DPISPLI
+74 DPLSPLI

-107 KESNNSIAI
+107 KESNKSVQI
-116 GKFYLRRALRIW
+116 GKFYLRRAFRIW

-140 VLPYFD
+140 VLPNLEL
-146 FFAVPGQDIF
+146 FAVPGQDVF
-156 FQQNFWGNLLLYAF
+156 FNQNFWGNLLLYAF
-170 FMPNLAFA
+170 FMPNLAFS

-216 ILWIAGIIIALKGLI
+216 ILWIAGSIIALKGI
-231 LLSAPFVK
+231 LLLSFPFIK
-239 IEVLVVLKKF
+239 LEALVVIKKF

-268 FNKKDQILRIVYKP
+268 FNKKEEVLRIIFKP
-282 LTQITS
+282 VSQIMA
-288 VIMIPILIYFIPN
+288 VVVIPILIYFIPT
-301 ALEDILHLLFSISFL
+301 AFEDVLHLLFSVSFL

-324 NENSILRFENRVL
+324 NEKVLLRFENPIL

-357 TIHTLDKYIGLN
+357 TIHILDKYIGLD

-397 IFEMAFIRLKD
+397 IFEKAFIRLKD
-408 KYAQPKLTTETAHED
+408 KYAQPKPTTEIAQED

>member
-1 VWLKRPNFT
+1 MKSLKFT
-10 AKINLVK
+10 AKNLLVK
-17 KEHFKGLDSLRFF
+17 KEYFKGLDSLRFF

-49 GTHWIDPE
+49 GSHWIDPE

-74 DPISPLI
+74 DPLSPLI

-107 KESNNSIAI
+107 KESHKTVQI
-116 GKFYLRRALRIW
+116 GKFYLRRAFRIW

-140 VLPYFD
+140 VLPNLEL
-146 FFAVPGQDIF
+146 FAVPGQDVF
-156 FQQNFWGNLLLYAF
+156 FDQNFWGNLMLYAF
-170 FMPNLAFA
+170 FMPNLAFS

-204 LLIRKSKNVLKS
+204 LLLRKSKNVLKS
-216 ILWIAGIIIALKGLI
+216 ILWIAGSIIALKGI
-231 LLSAPFVK
+231 LLLSFPFIK
-239 IEVLVVLKKF
+239 LEALVVIKKF

-257 MALGGLGAYVL
+257 MALGGLGAYIL
-268 FNKKDQILRIVYKP
+268 FNKREALLRIIFKP
-282 LTQITS
+282 ISQLMA
-288 VIMIPILIYFIPN
+288 VLVIPILIYFIPT
-301 ALEDILHLLFSISFL
+301 AFEDVLHLLFSLSFL

-324 NENSILRFENRVL
+324 NEKVLLRFENPIL

-357 TIHTLDKYIGLN
+357 TIHILDKYIGLD

-397 IFEMAFIRLKD
+397 IFEKAFIRLKD
-408 KYAQPKLTTETAHED
+408 KYAQPKPTTEIAQED

>member
-1 VWLKRPNFT
+1 MKSLKFT
-10 AKINLVK
+10 AKIFLVK
-17 KEHFKGLDSLRFF
+17 KEYFKGLDSLRFF

-49 GTHWIDPE
+49 GSHWIDPE

-69 MSKEI
+69 MAKEI
-74 DPISPLI
+74 DALSPLI

-95 SGFLITYLLLKE
+95 SGFLITFLLLKE
-107 KESNNSIAI
+107 KEQNNSIAVK
-116 GKFYLRRALRIW
+116 KFYLRRALRIW

-146 FFAVPGQDIF
+146 FFAVPGQDKF
-156 FQQNFWGNLLLYAF
+156 FQQNFWGNLMLYAV
-170 FMPNLAFA
+170 FMPNLAFS

-216 ILWIAGIIIALKGLI
+216 ILWISGTIIALKGLL
-231 LLSAPFVK
+231 LLSFPFVK
-239 IEVLVVLKKF
+239 FESLVVLKKF

-268 FNKKDQILRIVYKP
+268 FNKKEELLRLVYKP
-282 LTQITS
+282 QSQIIALIS
-288 VIMIPILIYFIPN
+288 IPLLIYFIPTPF
-301 ALEDILHLLFSISFL
+301 EDILHLLFSISFL

-324 NENSILRFENRVL
+324 NETSFLRFENRTL

-357 TIHTLDKYIGLN
+357 TIHTLDKYMGLD
-369 NDITTPQH
+369 NDITTQQH
-377 ILLYGISFLLTVAVS
+377 ILLYGISFLLTVALS

-397 IFEMAFIRLKD
+397 IFEKAFIRLKD
-408 KYAQPKLTTETAHED
+408 KYAQPKPTTEIAQED

>member
-1 VWLKRPNFT
+1 MKSLNFT
-10 AKINLVK
+10 AKFNLVK
-17 KEHFKGLDSLRFF
+17 REHFKGLYSLRFF

-116 GKFYLRRALRIW
+116 GKFYLRRAFRIW

-140 VLPYFD
+140 VLPYLD
-146 FFAVPGQDIF
+146 VFAVPGQDVF

-216 ILWIAGIIIALKGLI
+216 ILWIAGTIIVLKGLI

-239 IEVLVVLKKF
+239 LDALVVLKKF

-257 MALGGLGAYVL
+257 MALGGLGAYLL
-268 FNKKDQILRIVYKP
+268 FNKKEQLLRIIYKP
-282 LTQITS
+282 VSQITS
-288 VIMIPILIYFIPN
+288 VVMIPILIYFIPN

-324 NENSILRFENRVL
+324 NQNSILRFENPVL

-357 TIHTLDKYIGLN
+357 TIHTLDKYVCLN

-377 ILLYGISFLLTVAVS
+377 LLLYGLSFLLTVAVS

-397 IFEMAFIRLKD
+397 IFEKAFIRLKD
-408 KYAQPKLTTETAHED
+408 KYAQPKPTTEIAQED